1 MPRSLAMACDKVPVD
16 TTDDFLV
23 DDTPGTCVAQ
33 AAWNM
38 QCWKRRLWW
47 APASRAEAR

>member
-23 DDTPGTCVAQ
+23 DDTPGTYVAQ
-33 AAWNM
+33 APWN
-38 QCWKRRLWW
+38 LWR
-47 APASRAEAR
+47 SRTVAVVGSSSL